1 MNQGLS
7 GSCSDALTHH
17 DVMMYC
23 LSKAMPS
30 IVNSLKL
37 LADETRLRL
46 LLLLGREELSVLEIQ
61 EILGMGQSRI
71 SSHLGQL
78 RRGGLLTDRR
88 AGKNVYYALSP
99 ALRAPEWA
107 GILEAGGRTLG
118 EAGRD
123 ARALDLVLAK
133 RRDRAREYFDQLA
146 GRFGRTY
153 CPGRSWEGLGHLL
166 LALVPAQVIVD
177 MGAGEGTVAQLLAR
191 RARKVIAVDNSEKMV
206 EFGGELARRHGF
218 ENLEYRLGD
227 MEEPPVAEGSA
238 DLVVFSQ
245 ALHHAASP
253 ARAVAAAWRILR
265 PGGRIAVLDLLQ
277 HQFEQAREL
286 YADTWL
292 GFSELDLHGFLQ
304 GAGFGSVEVG
314 VVAWDEQ
321 NPQFQTVFATALKS
335 GGDAGGAP

>member
-1 MNQGLS
+1 M
-7 GSCSDALTHH
+7 A
-17 DVMMYC
+17 
-23 LSKAMPS
+23 S

-88 AGKNVYYALSP
+88 AGTNIYYALAP
-99 ALRAPEWA
+99 ALREPEWA
-107 GILEAGGRTLG
+107 GILEAGGRRWV
-118 EAGRD
+118 EAERD
-123 ARALDLVLAK
+123 ARALELVLVK

-177 MGAGEGTVAQLLAR
+177 MGAGEGTLAQLLAR
-191 RARKVIAVDNSEKMV
+191 RARRVIAVDNSEKMV

-218 ENLEYRLGD
+218 KNLEYRLGD
-227 MEEPPVAEGSA
+227 MEEAPVEAGSV
-238 DLVVFSQ
+238 DLVLFSQ

-253 ARAVAAAWRILR
+253 VRAVAAAFRILK

-292 GFSELDLHGFLQ
+292 GFSELDLHGFLNE
-304 GAGFGSVEVG
+304 AGFTGVEVG
-314 VVAWDEQ
+314 VVARDEQ
-321 NPQFQTVFATALKS
+321 NPQFQTVLATALKPGDT
-335 GGDAGGAP
+335 GGEAA

>member
-23 LSKAMPS
+23 VPKAMPS

-46 LLLLGREELSVLEIQ
+46 LLLLGQQELSVLEIQ

-88 AGKNVYYALSP
+88 AGKHVYYALAP
-99 ALRAPEWA
+99 ALRQPEWA
-107 GILEAGGRTLG
+107 GILDAGGKSLV
-118 EAGRD
+118 EAERD
-123 ARALDLVLAK
+123 ARALELVLAK

-177 MGAGEGTVAQLLAR
+177 MGAGEGTMAQLLAR
-191 RARKVIAVDNSEKMV
+191 RAQRVIAVDNSEKMV

-227 MEEPPVAEGSA
+227 MEEPPVAEGSV
-238 DLVVFSQ
+238 DLVLFSQ
-245 ALHHAASP
+245 ALHHALSP
-253 ARAVAAAWRILR
+253 GRAVAAACRILK

-292 GFSELDLHGFLQ
+292 GFSELDLHGFLT
-304 GAGFGSVEVG
+304 GAGFRDVEVG
-314 VVAWDEQ
+314 VVSRDDQ
-321 NPQFQTVFATALKS
+321 NPQFQTILATGLKP
-335 GGDAGGAP
+335 A